1 MTECIR
7 EGILADFLLKNRA
20 EAIEVSIFE
29 YDEEKEIELFRAA
42 EREEGREEGRAEGRE
57 EGRNRTLVEQ
67 VCKKLRKGQDAE
79 RIADDLEVALS
90 EIQSIC
96 NAALPYAPEY
106 DIESVYR
113 AWH

>member
-29 YDEEKEIELFRAA
+29 YDEEKEMELFRTA
-42 EREEGREEGRAEGRE
+42 EREEGRE

-79 RIADDLEVALS
+79 RIADDLEVALP

>member
-42 EREEGREEGRAEGRE
+42 EREEGREEGRAEGLA
-57 EGRNRTLVEQ
+57 EGEMSKGLEIARQMKAEGLPVEM
-67 VCKKLRKGQDAE
+67 
-79 RIADDLEVALS
+79 IARCTGLSIEQIKDLKPG
-90 EIQSIC
+90 EI
-96 NAALPYAPEY
+96 E
-106 DIESVYR
+106 
-113 AWH
+113 